1 MFPDGLKGLMLA
13 HAAGTDEFEGF
24 KYVLKAD
31 GHWRSAAEVHPRR
44 GRSKNCRYDM
54 IAAEGRHALN
64 QPSQ

>member
-1 MFPDGLKGLMLA
+1 MLA

-44 GRSKNCRYDM
+44 GAGVAVTATFRS
-54 IAAEGRHALN
+54 ALHRSRC
-64 QPSQ
+64 QSET